1 MPYQRFTAEQ
11 TLKEIKMKAMH
22 IGRASA
28 VALLAAAGVMAGGAA
43 AADEFPSKT
52 IEVVTHAGNGGGTD
66 VTTRMMMLRA
76 RRELGVDMVI
86 VNKRGG
92 GGAAALEYYKTVPAD
107 GYTILTFTVGH
118 AAVVAK
124 GQGGM
129 TIEELRP
136 IARGT
141 DDPQI
146 LMTRCG
152 AYESAED
159 FVARQKEAPIT
170 YGVTHLGNIDDVSA
184 FMFTLKGGMMTPKML
199 PFDGGGELATQLVA
213 GAVDA
218 GVLNLAEATAQID
231 AGEICPTVVLADE
244 RMAKIADVPT
254 AKELGIP
261 VSFST
266 VRGFAVHADTPPEI
280 AEKIEAALL
289 KSMNHNIYQG
299 FLTSVGLDSTS
310 VAGSDV
316 WGPQIVTTVNEMSAA
331 LKELG
336 FIE

>member
-1 MPYQRFTAEQ
+1 MISKVR
-11 TLKEIKMKAMH
+11 
-22 IGRASA
+22 SA
-28 VALLAAAGVMAGGAA
+28 LVTGVATVALVATTQIVSAE
-43 AADEFPSKT
+43 DFPSKA
-52 IEVVTHAGNGGGTD
+52 IEVVTHAGAGGGTD

-76 RRELGVDMVI
+76 RRELKQDMVI
-86 VNKRGG
+86 VNKKGG
-92 GGAAALEYYKTVPAD
+92 GGAAALEHYKTLPAD

-118 AAVVAK
+118 AAVMAK
-124 GQGGM
+124 GKGGM
-129 TIEELRP
+129 EIDELRP
-136 IARGT
+136 LARGT

-146 LMTRCG
+146 LMTKCG
-152 AYESAED
+152 VYADAND
-159 FVARQKEAPIT
+159 FIAKQKEAPIT

-184 FMFTLKGGMMTPKML
+184 FMFAKKGGLETPKML

-218 GVLNLAEATAQID
+218 GVLNLAEASAQIE

-266 VRGFAVHADTPPEI
+266 VRGFAVHKDTPPEI
-280 AEKIEAALL
+280 AEKLEAALI
-289 KSMNHNIYQG
+289 KSMNHTVYQG

-316 WGPQIVTTVNEMSAA
+316 WGPQIETTVNDMGSA

>member
-1 MPYQRFTAEQ
+1 
-11 TLKEIKMKAMH
+11 MKISFGAKLGVAA
-22 IGRASA
+22 ILASA
-28 VALLAAAGVMAGGAA
+28 AMFAGSIAS
-43 AADEFPSKT
+43 ADEYPSKT

-76 RRELGVDMVI
+76 RRELGQDMVV

-118 AAVVAK
+118 AAVMAK

-129 TIEELRP
+129 MIDELRP

-146 LMTRCG
+146 LMTKCG

-159 FVARQKEAPIT
+159 FVAKQKEAPIT

-199 PFDGGGELATQLVA
+199 PFDGGAELATQLVA

-218 GVLNLAEATAQID
+218 GVLNLAEAGAQIE

-244 RMAKIADVPT
+244 RMAKIGDVPT

-280 AEKIEAALL
+280 AEKIETALL
-289 KSMNHNIYQG
+289 KAMSHTVYQG

-316 WGPQIVTTVNEMSAA
+316 WGPQIQTTVNEMAAA

>member
-1 MPYQRFTAEQ
+1 MIPFGTRRTF
-11 TLKEIKMKAMH
+11 
-22 IGRASA
+22 
-28 VALLAAAGVMAGGAA
+28 VALATAVMLPALGATA
-43 AADEFPSKT
+43 LADEFPSKT

-76 RRELGVDMVI
+76 RRELGQDMVV
-86 VNKRGG
+86 VNKKGG
-92 GGAAALEYYKTVPAD
+92 GGAAAMEYYKTVPAD

-118 AAVVAK
+118 AAVMAK

-129 TIEELRP
+129 VIDDLRP

-146 LMTRCG
+146 LMTKCG
-152 AYESAED
+152 TYESAED
-159 FVARQKEAPIT
+159 FVAKQKEAPIT

-184 FMFTLKGGMMTPKML
+184 FMFAKKGGMQTPNML

-218 GVLNLAEATAQID
+218 GVLNLAEASAQID

-244 RMAKIADVPT
+244 RMSKIPDVPT
-254 AKELGIP
+254 AKEMGIP

-266 VRGFAVHADTPPEI
+266 VRGFAVHADTPPEV
-280 AEKIEAALL
+280 AEKIEEALL
-289 KSMNHNIYQG
+289 KSMNHSVYQG

-316 WGPQIVTTVNEMSAA
+316 WGPQIVTTVNEMSSA

>member
-1 MPYQRFTAEQ
+1 
-11 TLKEIKMKAMH
+11 
-22 IGRASA
+22 
-28 VALLAAAGVMAGGAA
+28 
-43 AADEFPSKT
+43 
-52 IEVVTHAGNGGGTD
+52 
-66 VTTRMMMLRA
+66 MMMLRA
-76 RRELGVDMVI
+76 RRELGQDMVV
-86 VNKRGG
+86 VNKKGG
-92 GGAAALEYYKTVPAD
+92 GGAAAMEYYKTVPAD

-118 AAVVAK
+118 AAVMAK

-129 TIEELRP
+129 VIDDLRP

-146 LMTRCG
+146 LMTKCG
-152 AYESAED
+152 TYDSAED
-159 FVARQKEAPIT
+159 FVAKQKEAPIT

-184 FMFTLKGGMMTPKML
+184 FMFAKKGGMQTPNML

-218 GVLNLAEATAQID
+218 GVLNLAEASAQID
-231 AGEICPTVVLADE
+231 AGEICPTVVLADD
-244 RMAKIADVPT
+244 RMSKIPDVPT

-266 VRGFAVHADTPPEI
+266 VRGFAVHADTPPEV
-280 AEKIEAALL
+280 AAKIEEALL
-289 KSMNHNIYQG
+289 NSMNHSVYQG

>member
-1 MPYQRFTAEQ
+1 MTKCGNY
-11 TLKEIKMKAMH
+11 
-22 IGRASA
+22 
-28 VALLAAAGVMAGGAA
+28 AG
-43 AADEFPSKT
+43 
-52 IEVVTHAGNGGGTD
+52 
-66 VTTRMMMLRA
+66 
-76 RRELGVDMVI
+76 
-86 VNKRGG
+86 
-92 GGAAALEYYKTVPAD
+92 
-107 GYTILTFTVGH
+107 
-118 AAVVAK
+118 
-124 GQGGM
+124 
-129 TIEELRP
+129 
-136 IARGT
+136 
-141 DDPQI
+141 
-146 LMTRCG
+146 
-152 AYESAED
+152 AED
-159 FVARQKEAPIT
+159 FVAKQKEAPIT

-184 FMFTLKGGMMTPKML
+184 FMFAKKGGLMTPKML

-218 GVLNLAEATAQID
+218 GVLNLAEASAQIE

-266 VRGFAVHADTPPEI
+266 VRGFAVHKDTPPDVAKKLED
-280 AEKIEAALL
+280 ALV
-289 KSMNHNIYQG
+289 KSMNHTVYQG

-316 WGPQIVTTVNEMSAA
+316 WGGQVETTVKEMEAA

>member
-1 MPYQRFTAEQ
+1 MNIA
-11 TLKEIKMKAMH
+11 K
-22 IGRASA
+22 GRSAIVAGLAS
-28 VALLAAAGVMAGGAA
+28 VALLATTHLVSAE
-43 AADEFPSKT
+43 DFPSKA
-52 IEVVTHAGNGGGTD
+52 IEVVTHAGAGGGTD

-76 RRELGVDMVI
+76 RRELKQDMII
-86 VNKRGG
+86 VNKKGG
-92 GGAAALEYYKTVPAD
+92 GGAGALEYYKTVPAD

-118 AAVVAK
+118 AAVMAK
-124 GQGGM
+124 GKGGM
-129 TIEELRP
+129 LIDELRP
-136 IARGT
+136 LARGT

-146 LMTRCG
+146 LMTKCG
-152 AYESAED
+152 NYTDAND
-159 FVARQKEAPIT
+159 FIAKQKEAPIT

-184 FMFTLKGGMMTPKML
+184 FMFAKKGGLETPKML

-218 GVLNLAEATAQID
+218 AVLNLAEASAQIE
-231 AGEICPTVVLADE
+231 AGEICPTVVLADQ
-244 RMAKIADVPT
+244 RMAKIGDVPT

-266 VRGFAVHADTPPEI
+266 VRGFAVHKDTPPEV
-280 AEKIEAALL
+280 AEKLEAALI
-289 KSMNHNIYQG
+289 KSMNHTVYQG

-316 WGPQIVTTVNEMSAA
+316 WGPQIKTTVNDMGAA

>member
-1 MPYQRFTAEQ
+1 MTTIRVSSLALATA
-11 TLKEIKMKAMH
+11 IVFH
-22 IGRASA
+22 F
-28 VALLAAAGVMAGGAA
+28 GAA
-43 AADEFPSKT
+43 QADEYPSKT

-76 RRELGVDMVI
+76 RRVLKQDMV
-86 VNKRGG
+86 VLNKKGG

-118 AAVVAK
+118 AAVMAK
-124 GQGGM
+124 SQGGM
-129 TIEELRP
+129 AITDLRL

-146 LMTRCG
+146 LMTKCG
-152 AYESAED
+152 TYDDAKD
-159 FVARQKEAPIT
+159 FIAQQKQAPIT

-184 FMFTLKGGMMTPKML
+184 FMFAKKGGMKTPKML
-199 PFDGGGELATQLVA
+199 PFDGGAELATQLVA
-213 GAVDA
+213 GAVQA
-218 GVLNLAEATAQID
+218 GVLNLAEASAQIE
-231 AGEICPTVVLADE
+231 AGEICPTVVLADQ
-244 RMAKIADVPT
+244 RMAKIPDVPT

-266 VRGFAVHADTPPEI
+266 VRGFAVHADTPPQI
-280 AEKIEAALL
+280 AAKIEDALL
-289 KSMNHNIYQG
+289 KAMRHSIYQG
-299 FLTSVGLDSTS
+299 FLQSAGLDGSS

-316 WGPQIVTTVNEMSAA
+316 WGPQIKTTVTEMKAA

-336 FIE
+336 FIQ